1 MLARTRCTTAGGFV
15 GRARRG
21 PVLCSNGDVS
31 DDPATD
37 HRVDIDVELVDDAGD
52 RRVRPDPDGGAAGSP
67 GGRRG
72 DAPGRRAGVGIAAVV
87 LSVALGVAVGR
98 STSGGDEGV
107 AAGDEPD
114 ATSASLEPTD
124 TSIDTSDDTIPPVAT
139 PVTTVAPASVAPAET
154 ATTAPPVTATRI
166 DLDPRIAGIDQQLV
180 APRGDGTWARLDLAD
195 GVLEEFVERRPP
207 SIAFRDSTLVA
218 GDGWFT
224 YLPQRGSGDLL
235 VWRDATQSW
244 EIVSLGPSFEI
255 LREAGTDQFWI
266 AGRGEPGEALEL
278 VDIDGE
284 PVGERIELP
293 AGTFATASDPRGG
306 VVVWAGAR
314 LFGVTTD
321 EREPIVAG
329 RLLAMD
335 ENLAVGW
342 VCDDDLACGI
352 DVVDRTSGQRRRVPG
367 ADSEF
372 AFDRLLAGGSF
383 GVGDLA
389 RPLAPDGSA
398 IATTTFASTHAELT
412 LLDLAT
418 GRLQPIARGDAA
430 FPLAWT
436 PDSRYLVFVDGD
448 VPLAYD
454 RGTGDV
460 FSISARGELTGWID
474 LVEVT

>member
-1 MLARTRCTTAGGFV
+1 MLARTRCTPAGGSA

-37 HRVDIDVELVDDAGD
+37 DRIDIDVELVEGVGAH
-52 RRVRPDPDGGAAGSP
+52 RSRPGTHDGAAGSSV
-67 GGRRG
+67 GGRG
-72 DAPGRRAGVGIAAVV
+72 HAPGRRTGVGIAAVV

-107 AAGDEPD
+107 AARDEPG
-114 ATSASLEPTD
+114 ATSASLEPT
-124 TSIDTSDDTIPPVAT
+124 DTSDDTIPPVAT

-154 ATTAPPVTATRI
+154 ATTAAPPVTATQI

-218 GDGWFT
+218 GQGWFT

-235 VWRDATQSW
+235 VWRDATLSW
-244 EIVSLGPSFEI
+244 EIVSLGSSFEI
-255 LREAGTDQFWI
+255 LREAGTDRFWV

-278 VDIDGE
+278 VGIDGE
-284 PVGERIELP
+284 QVGERIELP

-314 LFGVTTD
+314 LFGVTPD

-342 VCDDDLACGI
+342 ECDDDLACGI
-352 DVVDRTSGQRRRVPG
+352 DVIDRISGQRRRVPG
-367 ADSEF
+367 ADSEVVVG
-372 AFDRLLAGGSF
+372 RLLAGGSF
-383 GVGDLA
+383 GVGDLS
-389 RPLAPDGSA
+389 RPLAPDGSV
-398 IATTTFASTHAELT
+398 IATTTFASTRAELT

-418 GRLQPIARGDAA
+418 GRLQVIAGGGTA
-430 FPLAWT
+430 FPLVWT
-436 PDSRYLVFVDGD
+436 PDSRYLVFVDGG